1 MLNSDSKLIYDILRS
16 ITQGDDVY
24 KVIEA
29 DEIFALLPEGKT
41 FTKVQLS
48 SIIRELKDRDY
59 ISVKYF
65 TPDEYC
71 LLTLSRFDDV
81 PEQPVITAELVETQE
96 EKTQEKGARIRYEKT
111 TEKPAKT
118 VKSGL
123 VFLMSFL
130 GALLGSAVIAAI
142 AIVIAK
148 FVL

>member
-1 MLNSDSKLIYDILRS
+1 MLNPDSKLIYDILRS

-24 KVIEA
+24 KIIEA
-29 DEIFALLPEGKT
+29 DEIFALLPEDKT

-71 LLTLSRFDDV
+71 LLTLSRFDDA
-81 PEQPVITAELVETQE
+81 PAQPVVTAELVEPEAEEPQ
-96 EKTQEKGARIRYEKT
+96 EKTERIRYEKAK
-111 TEKPAKT
+111 EKPAKT

-123 VFLMSFL
+123 VFLMSFI
-130 GALLGSAVIAAI
+130 GSLLGSAVVAAV

>member
-1 MLNSDSKLIYDILRS
+1 MLNPDSKLIYDILRS

-24 KVIEA
+24 KIIEA
-29 DEIFALLPEGKT
+29 DEIFALLPEDKT

-71 LLTLSRFDDV
+71 LLTLSRFDDASA
-81 PEQPVITAELVETQE
+81 QPVVTAELVEPEAEEPQ
-96 EKTQEKGARIRYEKT
+96 EKTERIRYEKAK
-111 TEKPAKT
+111 EKPAKT

-123 VFLMSFL
+123 VFLMSFI
-130 GALLGSAVIAAI
+130 GSLLGSAVVAAV

>member
-1 MLNSDSKLIYDILRS
+1 MLNPDSKLIYDILRS

-24 KVIEA
+24 KIIEA

-71 LLTLSRFDDV
+71 LLTLSRFD
-81 PEQPVITAELVETQE
+81 EAPVVEATVVEAEIEPK
-96 EKTQEKGARIRYEKT
+96 EKAERIRYEKKA
-111 TEKPAKT
+111 EKPAKS
-118 VKSGL
+118 VKSGV
-123 VFLMSFL
+123 VFLMAFL
-130 GALLGSAVIAAI
+130 GALLGSAVVAAV
-142 AIVIAK
+142 AMVLQK

>member
-1 MLNSDSKLIYDILRS
+1 MLNPDSKLIYDILRS

-24 KVIEA
+24 KIIEA

-71 LLTLSRFDDV
+71 LLTMSRFD
-81 PEQPVITAELVETQE
+81 ETQPVVQAEPIVEAVVE
-96 EKTQEKGARIRYEKT
+96 GKEKRERIRYEKAAD
-111 TEKPAKT
+111 KPAKSL
-118 VKSGL
+118 KGGF
-123 VFLMSFL
+123 VFLMAFL
-130 GALLGSAVIAAI
+130 GALLGSAVITAV
-142 AIVIAK
+142 AIVLEK

>member
-1 MLNSDSKLIYDILRS
+1 MLNPDSKLIYDILRS

-24 KVIEA
+24 KIIEA

-71 LLTLSRFDDV
+71 LLTLSRFD
-81 PEQPVITAELVETQE
+81 EAPVVEATVVEAEIEPK
-96 EKTQEKGARIRYEKT
+96 EKAERIRYEKKA
-111 TEKPAKT
+111 EKPAKS
-118 VKSGL
+118 VKSGV
-123 VFLMSFL
+123 VFLRAFL
-130 GALLGSAVIAAI
+130 GALLGSAVVAAV
-142 AIVIAK
+142 AMVLQK